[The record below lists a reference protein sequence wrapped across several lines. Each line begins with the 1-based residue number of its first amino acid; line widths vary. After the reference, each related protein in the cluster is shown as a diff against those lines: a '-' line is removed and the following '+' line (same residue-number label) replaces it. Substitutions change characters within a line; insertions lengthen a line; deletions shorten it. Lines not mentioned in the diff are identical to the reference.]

1 MFEDLHASMWHHA
14 TWRTLLENDDPWK
27 FSLKMPKETACL
39 YTCLF
44 DLTLSY
50 EVGVPCSWHI
60 LQDSKSFISDCKA
73 IRDARGVVVPGLGSR
88 KGCRQGNVVSIVNA
102 NHSGARGKKD
112 SPEKTWVHPVVI
124 EGFALFIQQIMKKIE
139 CADKN
144 ELEVSDEDEAD
155 EKDITEDEKED
166 DELLDDISFFE
177 VMLGNFI

>member
-1 MFEDLHASMWHHA
+1 MVTGPCGWSQQLDAMLGWSMHPIGDSPKMMPQDSSLFEDLHASMWHHA

-124 EGFALFIQQIMKKIE
+124 EGFALLSQKGLPCLYSK
-139 CADKN
+139 
-144 ELEVSDEDEAD
+144 S
-155 EKDITEDEKED
+155 
-166 DELLDDISFFE
+166 
-177 VMLGNFI
+177 